1 MSRERNGP
9 SEEKR
14 GGEEEKERE
23 KGGSNYVECLFRV
36 MTVKYK
42 YVKC

>member
-23 KGGSNYVECLFRV
+23 GGSNYVECLFRV